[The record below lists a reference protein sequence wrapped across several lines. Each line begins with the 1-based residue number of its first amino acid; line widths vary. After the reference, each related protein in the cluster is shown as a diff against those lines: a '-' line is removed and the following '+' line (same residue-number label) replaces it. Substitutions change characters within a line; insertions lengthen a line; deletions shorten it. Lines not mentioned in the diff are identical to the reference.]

1 MNTRRR
7 IFNFP
12 DIELNFVDDTD
23 ELMLKK
29 RNYGNSKDLNGQSE
43 RTKVLES
50 LWVTRLFRA
59 AIFGVC
65 WVVFPEISQIIR
77 LLVGQNLLSDID
89 IDLISFFPAMALIY
103 GSLISFSLEALNDR
117 QKALLEKIQSET
129 SLLAIVT
136 QNILQIFDKDD
147 DKLVT
152 ACQSVADHVR
162 ILSQDSNSNELA
174 SIAQGDPFLKIL
186 SLLSEKEKEE
196 DENGPQSKEALIT
209 WTR

>member
-1 MNTRRR
+1 M
-7 IFNFP
+7 
-12 DIELNFVDDTD
+12 
-23 ELMLKK
+23 
-29 RNYGNSKDLNGQSE
+29 
-43 RTKVLES
+43 
-50 LWVTRLFRA
+50 
-59 AIFGVC
+59 
-65 WVVFPEISQIIR
+65 
-77 LLVGQNLLSDID
+77 
-89 IDLISFFPAMALIY
+89 
-103 GSLISFSLEALNDR
+103 
-117 QKALLEKIQSET
+117 LEKIQSET

-186 SLLSEKEKEE
+186 SLLSENEKEE

-209 WTR
+209 WTRGLFQELFQIRAQRLGEESANLPASHFVLISTLTGVMLVAFLLSTAKCISTDPPVETRFLFSMFSTVYVVFYNLALDLNNPFSGVYRLNTNGPASHLLQIRNLLRDNDTLRDKLSI